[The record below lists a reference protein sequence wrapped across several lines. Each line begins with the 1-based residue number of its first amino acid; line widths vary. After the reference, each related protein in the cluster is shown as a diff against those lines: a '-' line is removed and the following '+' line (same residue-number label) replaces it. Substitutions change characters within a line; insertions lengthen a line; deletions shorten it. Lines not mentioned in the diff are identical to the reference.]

1 MVHSAQEIINL
12 RVPWRVSVNSMTGYA
27 ALNFDYKE
35 YTLYI
40 EIRSLNNKFLE
51 IRFRL
56 PLYLEYLEDR
66 LRRILKRDIKRGK
79 VDVTVKVGAKEQME
93 RRMLQEMVSK
103 YGRILEEVQD
113 ESQVKLDV
121 SLSDMLSLRYL
132 FNEADALAAV
142 EVDEKDF
149 ENGFIRTIEVFK
161 ESRRREGEMTKAEIQ
176 SYIDDINEI
185 IQRIESLSPAVVET
199 YRNQLK
205 EKIQELI
212 GSQIDETRLMME
224 VAVFANKADISEE
237 LSRVK
242 NHVAK
247 MEETLESDE
256 ACGRELDFISQ
267 EINREINTI
276 GAKVPDYSI
285 SECAVQI
292 KAALEK
298 IKEQVRNIE

>member
-247 MEETLESDE
+247 MEETLESDLRQRTGFHIPGNQPGDKYHWGQG
-256 ACGRELDFISQ
+256 AGLQHIGVCGADQ
-267 EINREINTI
+267 GGPGKDQGA
-276 GAKVPDYSI
+276 GAKH
-285 SECAVQI
+285 
-292 KAALEK
+292 
-298 IKEQVRNIE
+298 